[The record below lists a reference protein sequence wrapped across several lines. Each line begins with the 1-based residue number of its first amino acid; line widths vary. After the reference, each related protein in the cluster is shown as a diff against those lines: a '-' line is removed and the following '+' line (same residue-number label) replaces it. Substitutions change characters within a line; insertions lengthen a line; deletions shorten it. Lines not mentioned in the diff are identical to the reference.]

1 RLLSRISQATI
12 PGRERLRL
20 LLVTAGKLM
29 HQTAGFWK
37 GRS

>member
-1 RLLSRISQATI
+1 
-12 PGRERLRL
+12 RL

>member
-1 RLLSRISQATI
+1 
-12 PGRERLRL
+12 LRL